1 VTPIRVLLADDHE
14 LVRAGFRALLAS
26 LGNVEVVAEADD
38 GRAAL
43 ELVAASQPDVVLM
56 DITMPGLNGLEA
68 TSRIVKEFPGTRVII
83 LSMHASE
90 DHVLLALRKGA
101 SGYLLKGARLAELDL
116 AVRSVARGEVY
127 LSPAASKHVLAEYVQ
142 RTGEPKAA
150 AQGESLSIDRLTARQ
165 REVLQLIAEGRTV
178 KQIAQMLGISVKTA
192 ETHRA
197 QIMERLDIHDLAGL
211 VRYAIRSGI
220 IAPGE

>member
-1 VTPIRVLLADDHE
+1 MTPIRVLLADDHE

-26 LGNVEVVAEADD
+26 LSDVEVVAEAED

-68 TSRIVKEFPGTRVII
+68 TSRVVKEFPGTRVII

-127 LSPAASKHVLAEYVQ
+127 LSPAASKYVLAEYVQ
-142 RTGEPKAA
+142 RAGGPRAA
-150 AQGESLSIDRLTARQ
+150 AEGDILSIDRLTARQ
-165 REVLQLIAEGRTV
+165 REVLQLIAEGRSV

>member
-1 VTPIRVLLADDHE
+1 MTPIRVVLADDHE
-14 LVRAGFRALLAS
+14 LVRAGFRALLAGLS
-26 LGNVEVVAEADD
+26 DVEVVAEADD

-43 ELVAASQPDVVLM
+43 ALVAAHRPDVVLM
-56 DITMPGLNGLEA
+56 DISMPGLNGLEA
-68 TSRIVKEFPGTRVII
+68 TGRIVKEFPRTRVII
-83 LSMHASE
+83 LSMHANE

-116 AVRSVARGEVY
+116 AVRSVARGEFY
-127 LSPAASKHVLAEYVQ
+127 LSPAVSKHVLADYLQ
-142 RTGEPKAA
+142 RAGEPSAPSA
-150 AQGESLSIDRLTARQ
+150 GDSPSIDRLTARQ

-178 KQIAQMLGISVKTA
+178 KQIAQTLGISAKTV

-197 QIMERLDIHDLAGL
+197 QIMERLAIYDLAGL
-211 VRYAIRSGI
+211 VRYAIRAGI

>member
-1 VTPIRVLLADDHE
+1 MTPIRVVLADDHE
-14 LVRAGFRALLAS
+14 LVRAGFRALLAGLS
-26 LGNVEVVAEADD
+26 DVEVVAEADD

-43 ELVAASQPDVVLM
+43 ALVAAHRPDVVLM
-56 DITMPGLNGLEA
+56 DISMPGLNGLEA
-68 TSRIVKEFPGTRVII
+68 TGRIVKEFPRTRVII
-83 LSMHASE
+83 LSMHANE

-116 AVRSVARGEVY
+116 AVRSVARGEFY
-127 LSPAASKHVLAEYVQ
+127 LSPAVSKHVLAVYLQ
-142 RTGEPKAA
+142 RAGEPSAPSA
-150 AQGESLSIDRLTARQ
+150 GDSPSIDRLTARQ

-178 KQIAQMLGISVKTA
+178 KQIAQTLGISAKTV

-197 QIMERLDIHDLAGL
+197 QIMERLAIYDLAGL
-211 VRYAIRSGI
+211 VRYAIRAGI

>member
-1 VTPIRVLLADDHE
+1 MIPIRILLADDHE

-26 LGNVEVVAEADD
+26 LSDVEVVAEAQD

-43 ELVAASQPDVVLM
+43 DLVSIHHPDVVLM

-68 TSRIVKEFPGTRVII
+68 TSRIAKEFPRTRVII

-90 DHVLLALRKGA
+90 DHILLALRKGA

-127 LSPAASKHVLAEYVQ
+127 LSPAASKHSLADIMQ
-142 RTGEPKAA
+142 QSGKLKAA
-150 AQGESLSIDRLTARQ
+150 AVGDSQLIERLTGRQ

-178 KQIAQMLGISVKTA
+178 KQVAQTLGISVKTA

-197 QIMERLDIHDLAGL
+197 QIMERLGIHDLAGL
-211 VRYAIRSGI
+211 VRYAIRSGM
-220 IAPGE
+220 IASGE

>member
-1 VTPIRVLLADDHE
+1 MTPIRVLLADDHE

-26 LGNVEVVAEADD
+26 LSDVDVVAEAHD

-43 ELVAASQPDVVLM
+43 ELVVLHQPDVVLM

-68 TSRIVKEFPGTRVII
+68 TTRIVKDFPNTRVII

-90 DHVLLALRKGA
+90 DHVLLAMQKGA

-116 AVRSVARGEVY
+116 AVRSVARGEIY
-127 LSPAASKHVLAEYVQ
+127 LSPAASKNIPADYLQ
-142 RTGEPKAA
+142 RSGEMKAA
-150 AQGESLSIDRLTARQ
+150 AVGEPRLIDRLTARQ
-165 REVLQLIAEGRTV
+165 REVLQLIAEGRTI
-178 KQIAQMLGISVKTA
+178 KQIAQTLGISVKTA

-197 QIMERLDIHDLAGL
+197 QIMERLGIHDLAGL
-211 VRYAIRSGI
+211 VRFAIRVGI
-220 IAPGE
+220 IASGE

>member
-1 VTPIRVLLADDHE
+1 MTPIRVLLADDHE
-14 LVRAGFRALLAS
+14 LVRAGFRALLTS
-26 LGNVEVVAEADD
+26 LSDVEVVAEADD

-43 ELVAASQPDVVLM
+43 KLVAVHHPDVVLM

-68 TSRIVKEFPGTRVII
+68 TSRIVKEFPRTRVII

-127 LSPAASKHVLAEYVQ
+127 LSPVASKHILADYMQ
-142 RTGEPKAA
+142 RDGEPKAA
-150 AQGESLSIDRLTARQ
+150 TVGDSHSIERLTARQ

-178 KQIAQMLGISVKTA
+178 KQISQTLGISVKTA

-211 VRYAIRSGI
+211 VRYAIRAGI
-220 IAPGE
+220 ITPGE

>member
-1 VTPIRVLLADDHE
+1 MTPIRVLLADDHE
-14 LVRAGFRALLAS
+14 LVRAGFRALLAGLS
-26 LGNVEVVAEADD
+26 DVEVVAEADD

-43 ELVAASQPDVVLM
+43 ALVAAHQPDVVLM
-56 DITMPGLNGLEA
+56 DISMPGLNGMEA
-68 TSRIVKEFPGTRVII
+68 TGRIVKEFPRTRVII
-83 LSMHASE
+83 LSMHANE

-127 LSPAASKHVLAEYVQ
+127 LSPAVSKHVLADYMQ
-142 RTGEPKAA
+142 RAGEPSAPTA
-150 AQGESLSIDRLTARQ
+150 GESPSIDRLTARQ

-178 KQIAQMLGISVKTA
+178 KQIAQTLGISAKTV

-197 QIMERLDIHDLAGL
+197 QIMERLAIHDLAGL
-211 VRYAIRSGI
+211 VRYAIRAGI

>member
-1 VTPIRVLLADDHE
+1 MTPIRVLLADDHE

-26 LGNVEVVAEADD
+26 MSDVDVVAEAQD

-43 ELVAASQPDVVLM
+43 ELVALHQPDVVLM

-68 TSRIVKEFPGTRVII
+68 TTRIVKDFPRTRVII

-116 AVRSVARGEVY
+116 AVRSVARGEIY
-127 LSPAASKHVLAEYVQ
+127 LSPAASKHIPTDYLQ
-142 RTGEPKAA
+142 RGGEPKAVA
-150 AQGESLSIDRLTARQ
+150 VGEFRLIDRLTGRQ

-178 KQIAQMLGISVKTA
+178 KQIAQILGISVKTA

-211 VRYAIRSGI
+211 VRFAIRAGI
-220 IAPGE
+220 IASGE

>member
-1 VTPIRVLLADDHE
+1 MTPIRILLADDHE

-26 LGNVEVVAEADD
+26 MGDVEVVAEAND

-43 ELVAASQPDVVLM
+43 ELVALHQPDVVLM
-56 DITMPGLNGLEA
+56 DITMPSLNGLEA
-68 TSRIVKEFPGTRVII
+68 TSRIVKDFPHTRVII

-116 AVRSVARGEVY
+116 AVRSVARGEIY
-127 LSPAASKHVLAEYVQ
+127 LSPAASKHIPADYLQ
-142 RTGEPKAA
+142 RDGEVKSAA
-150 AQGESLSIDRLTARQ
+150 VGQLHLIDRLTARQ

-178 KQIAQMLGISVKTA
+178 KQIAQTLSISVKTA

-197 QIMERLDIHDLAGL
+197 QIMDRLNIHDLAGL
-211 VRYAIRSGI
+211 IHYAIRAGI
-220 IAPGE
+220 IASGK